1 MRVEYINPFI
11 QAATDVIKELLK
23 EDTRRGDLS
32 LKAAMFACQQVSVV
46 LGLVGEEVKG
56 QVIYGLTEESALK
69 IATRM
74 MGGIPMT
81 EMDELTRSA
90 IGELGNMITGR
101 ASGILERTGVAV
113 EISPPTL
120 IIGSDFQV
128 ASSRA
133 RMLSVPI
140 IFDGITLEI
149 NVGLD

>member
-11 QAATDVIKELLK
+11 QAATEVIRDLLN
-23 EDTRRGDLS
+23 EETHRGNLS
-32 LKAAMFACQQVSVV
+32 LKASIFPCQEVSVV
-46 LGLVGEEVKG
+46 LGLVGIDAKG
-56 QVIYGLTEESALK
+56 QVIYSLTQDAALK
-69 IATRM
+69 IASKM
-74 MGGIPMT
+74 MGGIEIQ
-81 EMDELTRSA
+81 EMDEISRSA

-101 ASGILERTGVAV
+101 ASGILEKSGVEV

-120 IIGSDFQV
+120 IIGSDFSV

-149 NVGLD
+149 NVGMD